1 MSPTKYRKKPVV
13 IEAMQWDGAAAG
25 ATPIIDWILAT
36 GERARRESPLP
47 GSPARI
53 AIDTLEGTMHAT
65 EGDYVIR
72 GVVGEFYPCKPEI
85 FAATYEPATPASSD
99 SASAGVVDET
109 AGGAETTGAVEAAA
123 EAIHGSGGTSMSDEM
138 TRGDLLTLIR
148 AWGWT
153 LTGSLPNGRA
163 DLWAHPGGM
172 DEVVLPSDETAPDY
186 DRMLR
191 QAESI
196 IARAEGVRM
205 LAVVRDVQTVH
216 ARYFSTDVPPDHED
230 AGCEPE
236 DVWRFDRDIRA
247 ALALPTET
255 TEETNHEG

>member
-1 MSPTKYRKKPVV
+1 M
-13 IEAMQWDGAAAG
+13 
-25 ATPIIDWILAT
+25 
-36 GERARRESPLP
+36 GEN
-47 GSPARI
+47 
-53 AIDTLEGTMHAT
+53 T
-65 EGDYVIR
+65 
-72 GVVGEFYPCKPEI
+72 
-85 FAATYEPATPASSD
+85 
-99 SASAGVVDET
+99 T
-109 AGGAETTGAVEAAA
+109 AP
-123 EAIHGSGGTSMSDEM
+123 M
-138 TRGDLLTLIR
+138 TRDDLLTLIR

-196 IARAEGVRM
+196 IARAEGPWL

-216 ARYFSTDVPPDHED
+216 ARYFNTDVPPGHED

-236 DVWRFDRDIRA
+236 DVWRFDRDFRA
-247 ALALPTET
+247 ALAPMTK
-255 TEETNHEG
+255 TEETNDEG